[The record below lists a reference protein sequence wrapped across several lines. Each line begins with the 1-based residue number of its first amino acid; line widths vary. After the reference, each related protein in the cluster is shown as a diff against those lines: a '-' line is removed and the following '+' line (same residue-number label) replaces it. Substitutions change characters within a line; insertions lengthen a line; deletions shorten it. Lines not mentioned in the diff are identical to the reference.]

1 MIRNKAQV
9 QEYLL
14 NKLKKS
20 SPDIIETAIVS
31 SDGLVLVST
40 AKETEY
46 KEKISAFAA
55 SIFKPS
61 EKAAS
66 DLLLSRISFILVSGT
81 ERTIYIKEISQNLL
95 LAVIAKRGSDW
106 DKIQTQIG
114 TAVVDLRNI
123 NEMKGNL

>member
-20 SPDIIETAIVS
+20 SPDIIESAIVS

-55 SIFKPS
+55 SIYKPS

-66 DLLLSRISFILVSGT
+66 DLLLSSISFILVSGN
-81 ERTIYIKEISQNLL
+81 ERTIYIKEISKNLL
-95 LAVIAKRGSDW
+95 LAIIAKRDSKW
-106 DKIQTQIG
+106 DKIQAEIG
-114 TAVVDLRNI
+114 TTVADLKNI
-123 NEMKGNL
+123 EQIKGNL